1 MTRFGIIPTKFDITD
16 RLSRTGGGGPGLPC
30 IGKPKAK

>member
-1 MTRFGIIPTKFDITD
+1 MTRFGNIPTKFDITD
-16 RLSRTGGGGPGLPC
+16 RLSRTGGGPGLPC